1 MASGLE
7 RQPSMSR
14 WLLPFADDRVIW
26 CCVDYAV
33 SLGTESEISVRIEQP
48 FIYTSADGIEHLI
61 VPEGDPVRVAPVLA
75 IARLSV
81 RDGFAYDDGHLE
93 ITFSDGSTVGVPGTQ
108 DYEPWELTGPNGL
121 KVVSEPGGELSIWR
135 PASAPS

>member
-1 MASGLE
+1 M
-7 RQPSMSR
+7 
-14 WLLPFADDRVIW
+14 
-26 CCVDYAV
+26 

-48 FIYTSADGIEHLI
+48 FIYTSAAGIEHLI

-93 ITFSDGSTVGVPGTQ
+93 MTFSDGSAVGVPGTQ
-108 DYEPWELTGPNGL
+108 DYEPWELTGPYGL
-121 KVVSEPGGELSIWR
+121 KVVSIPGGELSIWR
-135 PASAPS
+135 PTS